1 MGELRGFQ
9 LLASGATV
17 EGYTR
22 GFQLNTVGYT
32 QVYSPSGISYASQ
45 LLVTPLTGTS
55 FTSQL
60 YAVSSPIGY
69 TSQLCT
75 LSSVA
80 SIDTGF
86 VSNMSITGAAADISG
101 QYYASQLCFSG
112 DIYRGAETITSI
124 SERYTTDGLQGM
136 EIKWVDITGAASGA
150 GFEVHRSSLE
160 LTQNDWAD
168 PVISGSDW
176 AGTMV
181 YSDRAIGTTDKQ
193 VGYTW
198 VMLSGE
204 FEHEIDMSGT
214 SSGDYV
220 ALSLIYDIHYSYQ
233 PTIYIDWGGG
243 YDSGVYM
250 HYGPNVGSTYPEA
263 TRVNYYI
270 SGAMEVD
277 DGSITVKVSG
287 IPSGYLL
294 TEYPPLC
301 YTHGDFVTI
310 ASGIL
315 NTSYFDKSG
324 TIIDKYEIY
333 ECE

>member
-9 LLASGATV
+9 LLASGVTV

-22 GFQLNTVGYT
+22 GFQLNSIGYT
-32 QVYSPSGISYASQ
+32 QVYYPSGTSYASQ
-45 LLVTPLTGTS
+45 LLVTPAACTS
-55 FTSQL
+55 FTCQL
-60 YAVSSPIGY
+60 YAISSPIGY
-69 TSQLCT
+69 ASQFCV
-75 LSSVA
+75 LSSV
-80 SIDTGF
+80 SPVDTGF
-86 VSNMSITGAAADISG
+86 ASNMVITCAAADISG

-112 DIYRGAETITSI
+112 EVYRGPETITSI
-124 SERYTTDGLQGM
+124 SERYTSDGIQGM
-136 EIKWVDITGAASGA
+136 EIKWIDMTEAASDN
-150 GFEVHRSSLE
+150 GFEVHRSSLSLSHNE
-160 LTQNDWAD
+160 WTDA
-168 PVISGSDW
+168 VISGSEW
-176 AGTMV
+176 AGVMV
-181 YSDRAIGTTDKQ
+181 YSDRATGTTDKQ

-198 VMLSGE
+198 IMESGE

-220 ALSLIYDIHYSYQ
+220 ELSLIYDIHYSYQ
-233 PTIYIDWGGG
+233 PTIYIDWGSG
-243 YDSGVYM
+243 YDSGVYL
-250 HYGPNVGSTYPEA
+250 HHGPNIGSTYPES
-263 TRVNYYI
+263 TRVNYYT
-270 SGAMEVD
+270 SGQMEVD
-277 DGSITVKVSG
+277 DGAITIKVSG